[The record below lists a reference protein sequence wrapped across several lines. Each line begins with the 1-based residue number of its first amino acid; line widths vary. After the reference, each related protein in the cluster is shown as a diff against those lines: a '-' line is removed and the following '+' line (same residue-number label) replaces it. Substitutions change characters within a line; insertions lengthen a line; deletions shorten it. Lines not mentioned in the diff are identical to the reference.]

1 MYGLLK
7 ENIRSKVY
15 LIVTLACVDLR
26 RLCKDKTL
34 FCMVHVIHQMLILI
48 FFNGTNLHNIR
59 YGLFYNQG
67 RRMCMVNLI

>member
-34 FCMVHVIHQMLILI
+34 VCMVHVIHQMLILI
-48 FFNGTNLHNIR
+48 FLMVQICIILDMGYSIITTYV
-59 YGLFYNQG
+59 YG
-67 RRMCMVNLI
+67 